1 MGTCMDDATKR
12 DVRARLKRAVGQ
24 VEGVLRMIEDD
35 RYCVDVLMQ
44 LAAARAALGKAGGV
58 VLRAHVDTCVSTAF
72 ASDDPAEREAK
83 AAELAKVF
91 ERYMAS

>member
-1 MGTCMDDATKR
+1 MDEATKK

-24 VEGVLRMIEDD
+24 VEGVLRMLEDE
-35 RYCVDVLMQ
+35 RYCVDLLMQ
-44 LAAARAALGKAGGV
+44 IAAARAALGKAGGV
-58 VLRAHVDTCVSTAF
+58 LLRSHVDTCVTDAF
-72 ASDDPAEREAK
+72 ASHDPAEREAK